1 MRSFA
6 YLASIPKKYFF
17 ASRDL
22 KLLYYE
28 RVIRDLVNKLAF
40 FFFPIY
46 LFQLGTNLLPSSLA
60 LTQWQAGLLT
70 LAGYFILSKL
80 LVVMLVIPIGKLT
93 SKIGYQ
99 RALAYSYIFRLI
111 SFLGLFLSVSFP
123 AAVFISIAT
132 EAIQVAFYW
141 PSYHTLLA
149 NNSLKKNLGSNLGGL
164 QVLLLLIGAVTPAI
178 SGILNTQLGFQFVF
192 FLGILGAMASFC
204 LILLISDSCDL
215 DTVSFSELK
224 EWLGEKRYERLTTAI
239 AGRYVYDVVLFI
251 WPFYLF
257 TLFGSVERVG
267 ILATLSLFL
276 ALIVSIISTF
286 KLDSLKSRTPYK
298 ISGVTIAL
306 TWFLRTQLFS
316 VWGVALADALDRV
329 SSNYHWLFFD
339 TIWYKRGKGSQAH
352 SFFVYHE
359 LLQNLAVCIIW
370 MVILAVLLISGNW
383 KILFILSGLG
393 VLATLMLKEK
403 GSDKN

>member
-1 MRSFA
+1 M
-6 YLASIPKKYFF
+6 
-17 ASRDL
+17 
-22 KLLYYE
+22 
-28 RVIRDLVNKLAF
+28 
-40 FFFPIY
+40 
-46 LFQLGTNLLPSSLA
+46 
-60 LTQWQAGLLT
+60 
-70 LAGYFILSKL
+70 
-80 LVVMLVIPIGKLT
+80 
-93 SKIGYQ
+93 
-99 RALAYSYIFRLI
+99 
-111 SFLGLFLSVSFP
+111 
-123 AAVFISIAT
+123 
-132 EAIQVAFYW
+132 
-141 PSYHTLLA
+141 
-149 NNSLKKNLGSNLGGL
+149 
-164 QVLLLLIGAVTPAI
+164 LLIGAVTPAI

-339 TIWYKRGKGSQAH
+339 TIWYKRGKGAQAH

-359 LLQNLAVCIIW
+359 LLLSLAVCIIW
-370 MVILAVLLISGNW
+370 IVILAVLLISGNW